1 MLPFKDTAIMICLVE
16 STGESIS
23 SNLLTVLVT
32 YLNEET
38 IMNELYIF
46 GLVRLLII
54 IFSENIG

>member
-1 MLPFKDTAIMICLVE
+1 MLPFKDTVIMICLVE